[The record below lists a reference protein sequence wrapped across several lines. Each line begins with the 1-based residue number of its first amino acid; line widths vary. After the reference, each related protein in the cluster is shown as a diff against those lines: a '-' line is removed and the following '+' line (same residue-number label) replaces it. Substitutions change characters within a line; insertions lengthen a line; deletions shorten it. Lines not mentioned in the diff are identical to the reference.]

1 MVDGQEFL
9 DRPTFSRA
17 FESFVMSDKWEM
29 YFSQFDEDPAA
40 VLVDLGIAETIPDA
54 ERPKLLWM
62 SLQMKSPDE
71 NGFASE
77 EEEDLLTKIEDT
89 FIDAVELTS
98 NAILVG
104 RITTA
109 GRREFYFY
117 SKTEEGFDDT
127 IAEAMEQFED
137 YTFETGSEDDEEW
150 GQYQN
155 VLYPGAEDQ
164 QQIFNRQTIDQL
176 TESGDV
182 LTKPRPVDHF
192 ANFPTPENRTDFVTA
207 VSATGNY
214 IVIDEDFDDDPDC
227 EMPYGASIQ
236 RVSPVDWDTI
246 EDITI
251 ELFDL
256 ARENDG
262 EYEGWGS
269 QVVRE

>member
-1 MVDGQEFL
+1 MAKK
-9 DRPTFSRA
+9 FSVGLLLHVPLKV
-17 FESFVMSDKWEM
+17 FVMSDKWEM

-117 SKTEEGFDDT
+117 SKTDEGFDDT

-227 EMPYGASIQ
+227 ELPYGASIQ